1 MEFVDNHCKAAPCA
15 GNRRIMTKYGRGYSL
30 CCSRRSERTAQLLQ
44 GSYACR
50 QYAIQQKRYL
60 PNNRSRG
67 WHLTANGIAAME
79 LPFYQSRPCGSVNR
93 YFLHGILYYRVSLQC
108 ENSTHTRTF

>member
-50 QYAIQQKRYL
+50 QYAIQKRGTCL
-60 PNNRSRG
+60 IIEAEAGTLRQ
-67 WHLTANGIAAME
+67 TA
-79 LPFYQSRPCGSVNR
+79 
-93 YFLHGILYYRVSLQC
+93 SL
-108 ENSTHTRTF
+108 